1 VSTEQQAAAQ
11 LGAVQL
17 CGLKLRQLH
26 RVHLQF
32 GSVGVPQLDMPNPF
46 FKKTIFHSD
55 HRQIEKTYIFFVYFF
70 GGLECVGY
78 SFAYVAHL

>member
-17 CGLKLRQLH
+17 CSLKLRQLH

-46 FKKTIFHSD
+46 LKIQFFTLITGKLKKHIFFL
-55 HRQIEKTYIFFVYFF
+55 YIFLA
-70 GGLECVGY
+70 G
-78 SFAYVAHL
+78 